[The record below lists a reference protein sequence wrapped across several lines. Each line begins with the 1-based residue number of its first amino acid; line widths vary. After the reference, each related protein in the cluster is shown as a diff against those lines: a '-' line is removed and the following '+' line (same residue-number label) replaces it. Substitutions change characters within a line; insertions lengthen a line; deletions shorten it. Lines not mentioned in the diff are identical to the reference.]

1 MKGEKTL
8 SNKVVHIAKQ
18 LLNINDDIQ
27 YRFNFSKDNRRVTVD
42 DFDLHIF
49 EQTWGSTALGFGG
62 IGGQAMTTEFTYVFV
77 PIHCNQN
84 CFVYFGDQFAYEAEY
99 CEQLSE
105 DIGNRC
111 MKPCNRAGYYKK
123 EIK

>member
-1 MKGEKTL
+1 M

-27 YRFNFSKDNRRVTVD
+27 YRFDFSKDNHRVTVD
-42 DFDLHIF
+42 DFDLYIF

-62 IGGQAMTTEFTYVFV
+62 IGGQAITTENTYVFV
-77 PIHCNQN
+77 PVTCNQN
-84 CFVYFGDQFAYEAEY
+84 CFVYFGSRFAYEAEY
-99 CEQLSE
+99 CDQLAE

-111 MKPCNRAGYYKK
+111 MKPCNKAGYYRK
-123 EIK
+123 EIKE

>member
-1 MKGEKTL
+1 M

-18 LLNINDDIQ
+18 LQNINNDIQ
-27 YRFNFSKDNRRVTVD
+27 FRFNFNKDNRRVTVD

-62 IGGQAMTTEFTYVFV
+62 MGEQAMTTEFTYVFV
-77 PIHCNQN
+77 PVHCNQN
-84 CFVYFGDQFAYEAEY
+84 CFVYFGDRFAYEAEY
-99 CEQLSE
+99 CDQLSE

-111 MKPCNRAGYYKK
+111 MKPCNRAGYNKK
-123 EIK
+123 EIKE

>member
-1 MKGEKTL
+1 M

-27 YRFNFSKDNRRVTVD
+27 FRFNFNKDNRRVTVD

-49 EQTWGSTALGFGG
+49 EQTWGSTALGFGS
-62 IGGQAMTTEFTYVFV
+62 IGGQAITTEFTYVFV
-77 PIHCNQN
+77 PVNCNQN

-99 CEQLSE
+99 CDQLLE

-123 EIK
+123 EIKE

>member
-1 MKGEKTL
+1 M

-18 LLNINDDIQ
+18 LLNINDDVQ

-42 DFDLHIF
+42 DFDLYIF

-62 IGGQAMTTEFTYVFV
+62 IGGQAITTEFTYVFV
-77 PIHCNQN
+77 PIQCNQN
-84 CFVYFGDQFAYEAEY
+84 CFVYFGSQFAYEAEY
-99 CEQLSE
+99 CDQLAE

-111 MKPCNRAGYYKK
+111 MKPCNRAGCYRK
-123 EIK
+123 EKIEE

>member
-1 MKGEKTL
+1 M

-62 IGGQAMTTEFTYVFV
+62 IGGQAMTTANTYVFV
-77 PIHCNQN
+77 PVTCNQN
-84 CFVYFGDQFAYEAEY
+84 AFVYFGSQFAYEAEVN
-99 CEQLSE
+99 SVFKE
-105 DIGNRC
+105 DLQKRI
-111 MKPCNRAGYYKK
+111 MKPCNQCGHYRKDVH
-123 EIK
+123 E